1 MLGCQ
6 FSFRT
11 VDGPWAPRGARACPS
26 RWPVVGIRLVSSL
39 AIVDETAVDVSSWTK
54 PGSPGMCW
62 EVAALT
68 EGGRWGEAAA
78 TVPSACAA
86 HVNGV
91 LGAWP

>member
-1 MLGCQ
+1 MRVLPAGLW
-6 FSFRT
+6 
-11 VDGPWAPRGARACPS
+11 WAFGLFPA
-26 RWPVVGIRLVSSL
+26 WPLWMRLL
-39 AIVDETAVDVSSWTK
+39 WTCVDVSSWTK

-62 EVAALT
+62 GVAALT
-68 EGGRWGEAAA
+68 DGGRWGEAAA